1 MSVIV
6 AKIRKHVGSNGF
18 CCCVPVKDNI
28 GECSRGS
35 LPGVLDNSY
44 LGTTITSRWSQ
55 SFSFEC
61 KEVRNRKSCGRI
73 VCPFCVHVVFD
84 RVTSGHVVKIYWF
97 FHLGYVVNFLYIVS
111 HVKFEADLC
120 TEERNQ
126 LVNFG
131 KIGYTGLQ
139 SKNGVSR
146 LFSNRIYDLE
156 MIYYVVGNTRNLL
169 H

>member
-1 MSVIV
+1 M
-6 AKIRKHVGSNGF
+6 
-18 CCCVPVKDNI
+18 
-28 GECSRGS
+28 
-35 LPGVLDNSY
+35 
-44 LGTTITSRWSQ
+44 
-55 SFSFEC
+55 
-61 KEVRNRKSCGRI
+61 
-73 VCPFCVHVVFD
+73 CPFCVHVVFD

-156 MIYYVVGNTRNLL
+156 MIYYVVGNNRNLL
-169 H
+169 HENVTDCMLKLVELDNSHKSKGGRLDTLYWLDPFLPRS